1 MWACGGN
8 GGAYFSGEAG
18 AGAMEHDAAVVAFK
32 RLDVG
37 GNSAVAA
44 TDVFT

>member
-8 GGAYFSGEAG
+8 GGACFSGEAG
-18 AGAMEHDAAVVAFK
+18 AGAMEHDAAVVACK

-37 GNSAVAA
+37 GNSGIAA